1 MAFQETSEPKDMPL
15 KPGGW
20 KLQHD
25 FEAAQSFAV
34 QLAEVDGLKTFPVVA
49 QQALSVLSNPEFRVT
64 EVTDLIKRDPSLAGG
79 VMRMANS
86 AFFAGGRPVSSIQ
99 QAFVRLGRRS
109 VQEVIAA
116 VATMDLFPDTGG
128 IGKRFRDH
136 CAAVAAIV
144 QTLAREFQPDRVEGI
159 FLCGLLHDVGKM
171 LLIESGEFDY
181 ALADP
186 TLFRPDRMREEEIAL
201 LGFDH
206 AALGAVVMERWKL
219 PEPIPW
225 VTAWHHLPSRAYENK
240 QVGPMVALLR
250 VADQV
255 DFIISRKL
263 DTAEKEIEAM
273 SGSADLAASNISV
286 ERLLE
291 CFESLADARTQSLTM
306 FGG

>member
-1 MAFQETSEPKDMPL
+1 MFQATSAHNPPE
-15 KPGGW
+15 W
-20 KLQHD
+20 KKGSIN
-25 FEAAQSFAV
+25 AAQSFAV
-34 QLAEVDGLKTFPVVA
+34 QLAAVDGLKTFPVVA
-49 QQALSVLSNPEFRVT
+49 QQALAVLGNPDFRVT
-64 EVTDLIKRDPSLAGG
+64 EVTELIKKDPSLAGG

-86 AFFAGGRPVSSIQ
+86 AFFAGARSVSSIQ

-128 IGKRFRDH
+128 LGKRFRDH
-136 CAAVAAIV
+136 CASTAALV
-144 QTLAREFQPDRVEGI
+144 QTLAREFQPDQVEGI

-186 TLFRPDRMREEEIAL
+186 TLFRPDRMRTEEEAL

-206 AALGAVVMERWKL
+206 AALGAVVLERWKL

-225 VTAWHHLPSRAYENK
+225 ITAWHHLPNDAYAHK
-240 QVGPMVALLR
+240 QIASSTALIR
-250 VADQV
+250 IADQLDYIITQKPDAAENEIHAMDGSPDLQAAGITV
-255 DFIISRKL
+255 DGLI
-263 DTAEKEIEAM
+263 D
-273 SGSADLAASNISV
+273 
-286 ERLLE
+286 
-291 CFESLADARTQSLTM
+291 CFEGLRDARSQSLAM